1 MEQILLQKLQ
11 DFYSQRDEK
20 GITNLEKIRDH
31 QHIIRRIPT
40 TDKSKSYEDAEQKQ
54 ERNDMPGA
62 VFQNGK
68 LIGFGINILNENI
81 YPLQS
86 FEIYLRNCD
95 LTGVIDLSDAEDLLF
110 VDLYHNRIQS
120 VKLSKLPDMRIL
132 GLQDNL
138 IESLD
143 VSGLP
148 KCLGIDAGKN
158 KLKDLNVSCN
168 PELVELYINDNDIS
182 EVDLRGNSKLK
193 YFYCHNNHIRSID
206 TRQNPHI
213 RHLDSTGNPLKLI
226 KALAPQREQKLPL
239 ELYAE
244 EGGTVGLKFCPVYN
258 AQWKETGE
266 WKQTY
271 YAYPDSGWKFICW
284 KDKRGNTISDQAVW
298 EDVYGSSR
306 EITAV
311 FSRE

>member
-62 VFQNGK
+62 VFRDGK
-68 LIGFGINILNENI
+68 LIGFGIHILNEDI

-110 VDLYHNRIQS
+110 VDLYHNHIQG
-120 VKLSKLPDMRIL
+120 VELPKLPELRIL

-143 VSGLP
+143 VSGL
-148 KCLGIDAGKN
+148 
-158 KLKDLNVSCN
+158 
-168 PELVELYINDNDIS
+168 
-182 EVDLRGNSKLK
+182 GNSKLK

-284 KDKRGNTISDQAVW
+284 KNKRGNTISDQAVW